1 MVREH
6 IASSLVLIVH
16 IFAEGQKKLFLNS
29 WAVFPAARPGVGR
42 ISSLTEYQNGQDRCQ
57 SSSTALR
64 LM

>member
-16 IFAEGQKKLFLNS
+16 ICAEGQKKIFLNS
-29 WAVFPAARPGVGR
+29 WDVFPAGRPVVGR
-42 ISSLTEYQNGQDRCQ
+42 TFCLTEYQNGQDGCQ

>member
-16 IFAEGQKKLFLNS
+16 ICAEGQKKIFLNS
-29 WAVFPAARPGVGR
+29 WDVFPAGRPVVGR
-42 ISSLTEYQNGQDRCQ
+42 ISSPTEYQNGEDRCQ
-57 SSSTALR
+57 SSSTALC